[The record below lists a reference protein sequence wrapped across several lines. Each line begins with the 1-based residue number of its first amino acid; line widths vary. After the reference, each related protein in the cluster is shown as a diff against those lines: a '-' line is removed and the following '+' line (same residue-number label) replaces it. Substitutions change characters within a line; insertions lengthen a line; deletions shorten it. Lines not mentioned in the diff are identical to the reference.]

1 MLDGDE
7 DSQGRKV
14 MVMDAVQV
22 VPPADAHL

>member
-14 MVMDAVQV
+14 MVVDAVQV
-22 VPPADAHL
+22 FPPADAHP